1 MFSFNE
7 DHYDAIEKNI
17 SHGEAIEKYPDSYMV
32 VMNGHLED
40 KKVHGDIVALL
51 TWDEYIALEKPNNIV
66 PKFGFW
72 VGNAMMEWEVY
83 NSLGFSV

>member
-1 MFSFNE
+1 MFLFTE

-17 SHGEAIEKYPDSYMV
+17 THGEAIEKYPDSYMI

-40 KKVHGDIVALL
+40 REVHGDIVALL
-51 TWDEYIALEKPNNIV
+51 TRDEYVALEKPNNIV

-72 VGNAMMEWEVY
+72 VGNTMMMAEAY
-83 NSLGFSV
+83 NRVGFSV